1 MTRWVL
7 SILQIMSVR
16 EVVKI
21 LRETSH
27 NGFPVLRYTSSEL
40 TSEPDGQLVG
50 LILRHQIMLLLEERA
65 LIEVDSIALT
75 RPLSYRFANVRET
88 RITREQSYLEHAMQV
103 YHHNHHPHRRYLN
116 SNPEAVNELGIDGLL
131 QVINLMEK
139 NFSLRISMED
149 SVFMNGFLLGSC

>member
-1 MTRWVL
+1 MTRRVL

-40 TSEPDGQLVG
+40 TSQPDGQLVG

-88 RITREQSYLEHAMQV
+88 RITREQNYLEHAMQV

-116 SNPEAVNELGIDGLL
+116 SEPEAVDKLEIDGLL

-139 NFSLRISMED
+139 NFS
-149 SVFMNGFLLGSC
+149 